1 MCSFRLLAEETQM
14 EQRALLAEKENRQ
27 QLERSLLSEV
37 ERLQRQVDIAK
48 QSSEQAAQCGEEL
61 HREVCSVYILL
72 SIPQP
77 NFPKGLTCLIVL

>member
-1 MCSFRLLAEETQM
+1 M

-37 ERLQRQVDIAK
+37 ERLQRQVDLAK

-61 HREVCSVYILL
+61 HREVCGVFVLL
-72 SIPQP
+72 SIAQP
-77 NFPKGLTCLIVL
+77 YFPEQILKSDLLCSLIFNFPA